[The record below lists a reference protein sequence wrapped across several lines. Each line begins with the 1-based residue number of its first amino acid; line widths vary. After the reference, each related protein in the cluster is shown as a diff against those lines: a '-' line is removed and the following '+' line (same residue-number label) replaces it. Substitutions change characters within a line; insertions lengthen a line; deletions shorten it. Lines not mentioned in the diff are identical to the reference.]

1 MCMQHVPCNMLR
13 MQRHGYTCGARAVRV
28 RCAVYPLRC
37 ACGARLECEDV
48 LDERV
53 GSDRVHAHPLR
64 LLEARVARLLRRG
77 AALRRGTALRRGAAL
92 AAWSGGEALPVVVL
106 ERGGLG
112 GLDHPPLH
120 RVDRHRVRHRLDQ
133 PRLRGRRLDGVRP
146 QAVGEL
152 LELLATEDVLQGRE
166 GGREGGRCPGAG
178 GPCMCVCMC
187 VCMHLHWPCTRC
199 ALGHRGVGT
208 RLEGAR

>member
-1 MCMQHVPCNMLR
+1 MHHATCCACNGMVT
-13 MQRHGYTCGARAVRV
+13 HAVHV
-28 RCAVYPLRC
+28 RCT
-37 ACGARLECEDV
+37 CGARLECEDV

-64 LLEARVARLLRRG
+64 LLEARVARLLRGG
-77 AALRRGTALRRGAAL
+77 AALRRGAAL
-92 AAWSGGEALPVVVL
+92 AARSGGEALPVVVL

-178 GPCMCVCMC
+178 GGVLERGDRACAFACACACALAV
-187 VCMHLHWPCTRC
+187 HLHWPCTRR